1 MIENLPTTYDALPSS
16 QTALCDTDMYR
27 ELFRDLPAAS
37 YEATASGAGTNQT
50 PFSSVQQTKP
60 FNCSVPGC
68 PSKGFNRPY
77 ELARHMRKHTRTQVF
92 PCPIGGCVCSRN
104 DKAPYRRD
112 KLQSHLRKA
121 HGNYRVNG
129 AAGSGAASQ
138 LAGHAG
144 SSGSGLTVRGLLDT
158 FCSPISAS
166 STTRLTRLRSFF

>member
-1 MIENLPTTYDALPSS
+1 MTLCLLPKQLFVIPTCTESSFGIFQLLLTRLRLRVLEPIRLHSPRSSRQSPSI
-16 QTALCDTDMYR
+16 AP
-27 ELFRDLPAAS
+27 FR
-37 YEATASGAGTNQT
+37 
-50 PFSSVQQTKP
+50 
-60 FNCSVPGC
+60 GC